1 MRTPTPHTT
10 QAPLGYTGIQIA
22 LHWAIALLILSQFL
36 TSDWMGAFFHAL
48 IRAEGNPDAAR
59 PEMGKAVW
67 HFVGGALVLGLGLAR
82 LIVRMMRGV
91 PPDSPA
97 SPGWDR
103 VLAHANHYALY
114 AAFFAMPLTGLAA
127 YLLPSRDFGEVH
139 ETLATVL
146 LVLIGLH
153 LLGALYHQ
161 LLLKDRL
168 IRRMMVPVRPERH
181 VPPAR
186 PN

>member
-1 MRTPTPHTT
+1 MRHP
-10 QAPLGYTGIQIA
+10 ARYSAIQIA
-22 LHWAIALLILSQFL
+22 LHWGVFALVIVQLL
-36 TSDWMGAFFHAL
+36 TGGMMSEYFRAL
-48 IRAEGNPDAAR
+48 MRAEDGRPIMGN
-59 PEMGKAVW
+59 AVW
-67 HFVGGALVLGLGLAR
+67 HFVGGALVLGLGLIR

-97 SPGWDR
+97 SPSWDR
-103 VLAHANHYALY
+103 TLAHLTHYALY
-114 AAFFAMPLTGLAA
+114 AAFFALPLTGLAA
-127 YLLPSRDFGEVH
+127 YLIPSRDFGEVH

>member
-1 MRTPTPHTT
+1 MRTPTSSS

-36 TSDWMGAFFHAL
+36 TGDWMGEFFRAL
-48 IRAEGNPDAAR
+48 IRSTANPDAAR
-59 PEMGKAVW
+59 PEMGNAVW
-67 HFVGGALVLGLGLAR
+67 HFVGGATVLGLGLVR
-82 LIVRMMRGV
+82 LIVRAMRGV

-97 SPGWDR
+97 SPSWDR
-103 VLAHANHYALY
+103 KLAHLTHYALY
-114 AAFFAMPLTGLAA
+114 AAFFALPITGLAA

-139 ETLATVL
+139 EVLTTVL

-153 LLGALYHQ
+153 VLGALYHQ
-161 LLLKDRL
+161 LILKDRL
-168 IRRMMVPVRPERH
+168 IRRVMVPVSPERH